1 MKIYTE
7 TEDDTPEETR
17 KPGAAAMARAEA
29 KASYFDDVPTF
40 NFHKLEFG
48 SIVELKS
55 RGGKIKGVVTKKG
68 YETTKSG
75 VVLLL
80 LGCCY
85 LLIAPEDNPERALK
99 FRVDTKKDFFT
110 ARSGKGSLVGTT
122 YRIKITFEK

>member
-17 KPGAAAMARAEA
+17 KPGAAAMARAN
-29 KASYFDDVPTF
+29 YFDDVPTF

-68 YETTKSG
+68 YEAD
-75 VVLLL
+75 LRI

-85 LLIAPEDNPERALK
+85 LLIAPENNPERAFK
-99 FRVDTKKDFFT
+99 FRVDIHNVFT

-122 YRIKITFEK
+122 YRIKITFGDEK

>member
-17 KPGAAAMARAEA
+17 KPGAAVMAR
-29 KASYFDDVPTF
+29 ASYFDDVPTF
-40 NFHKLEFG
+40 NFHDLEFG
-48 SIVELKS
+48 TIVELKS

-68 YETTKSG
+68 YEAD
-75 VVLLL
+75 LRI

-99 FRVDTKKDFFT
+99 FRVDTKKDLFT